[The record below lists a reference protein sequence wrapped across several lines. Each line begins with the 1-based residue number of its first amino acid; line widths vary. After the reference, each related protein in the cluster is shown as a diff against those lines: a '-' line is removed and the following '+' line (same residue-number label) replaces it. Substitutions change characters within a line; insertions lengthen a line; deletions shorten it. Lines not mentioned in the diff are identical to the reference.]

1 MLSSM
6 LNSEFLLGFLESYPA
21 AVTVFEPDGT
31 IVYANKL
38 GCELVKQSEPE
49 LLGRKVQDF
58 ISDKAVADR
67 LITRIVTKGQLEGE
81 LNLTLS
87 NSDSVDVRLSAV
99 LVKSRDGRP
108 LGVVGMARG
117 IGNALGRHG
126 EVTEVM
132 QRILDQFP
140 EANMLTVEEVA
151 TELRVSKE
159 TVRRWVRS
167 GQLPSVKLPR
177 GIRIPSEVIK
187 DLIRANLE

>member
-1 MLSSM
+1 MLT
-6 LNSEFLLGFLESYPA
+6 SEFLLGFLESYPA

-31 IVYANKL
+31 IVFANEL
-38 GCELVKQSEPE
+38 GCDLVKLPKSELVGK
-49 LLGRKVQDF
+49 RVQDF
-58 ISDKAVADR
+58 ITDKKLADR
-67 LITRIVTKGQLEGE
+67 LIARIVTKGHMEGE
-81 LNLTLS
+81 LNLTQS
-87 NSDSVDVRLSAV
+87 DGDSVDVRLLAV
-99 LVKSRDGRP
+99 MVKGMDGKP
-108 LGVVGMARG
+108 MGVVGIARG
-117 IGNALGRHG
+117 IGNALRRPG
-126 EVTEVM
+126 EVAEVM

-177 GIRIPSEVIK
+177 GIRIPSEVIR